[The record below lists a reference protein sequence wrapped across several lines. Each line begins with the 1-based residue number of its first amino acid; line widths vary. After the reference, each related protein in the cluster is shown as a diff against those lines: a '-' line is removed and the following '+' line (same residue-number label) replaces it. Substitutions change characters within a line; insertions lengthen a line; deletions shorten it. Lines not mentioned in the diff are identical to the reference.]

1 MWKVWA
7 RMFGISLIFFGLFGC
22 TNHTPDDK
30 KVLADL
36 QEEKGAPR
44 QDETVNVKAD
54 EETIETETR
63 DDEPIKEETAKT
75 AQANSSQTIENE
87 DEIKI
92 TWDDFFD
99 EDRQT
104 EPSKKFWQLKG
115 ETVELKGWMGEV
127 LSLSQGWFLLI
138 PAPGADCPFCSE
150 DESYW
155 NEIMIVFVEDK
166 KELRHTNEPLLV
178 RGRLDVGI
186 KIDESN
192 YKTMFR
198 LYDATFETL

>member
-1 MWKVWA
+1 MWKTWA
-7 RMFGISLIFFGLFGC
+7 RIFVIGIICCGLFGC
-22 TNHTPDDK
+22 MNNVQDEQ
-30 KVLADL
+30 KVLADFEEENKIETAPSINEQANYEDDVEANFEEESI
-36 QEEKGAPR
+36 QEEVA
-44 QDETVNVKAD
+44 Q
-54 EETIETETR
+54 
-63 DDEPIKEETAKT
+63 TAYVE
-75 AQANSSQTIENE
+75 SSQTIDKETE
-87 DEIKI
+87 TTI

-99 EDRQT
+99 DGRQS
-104 EPSKKFWQLKG
+104 EPSEKFWQLRG
-115 ETVELKGWMGEV
+115 QTVELKGWMGEV
-127 LSLSQGWFLLI
+127 LNLGQGWFLLI

-166 KELRHTNEPLLV
+166 KQLRHTKEPLLV

-186 KIDESN
+186 KVDESN